1 MSTVDATQP
10 RRRDAAA
17 SAQALFDAA
26 TELFGQKGFDATTTR
41 EIGELAGVD
50 PALIARY
57 FGSKADLYIAVVARE
72 PLDEGDQASFGEG
85 DQPLADLT
93 AVAELVLRRSDLR
106 GPGPILQA
114 LIRQDTARDVR
125 VAAQGRLMRRIVEP
139 LTEQFRLQGFDDP
152 GLRATLSAAALFGV
166 SLARS
171 LHWFDELADV
181 PRDELVA
188 LVVDVLGAPMGAT
201 EGSEES

>member
-1 MSTVDATQP
+1 MSTVEGIQP

-41 EIGELAGVD
+41 EIGELSGVD

-72 PLDEGDQASFGEG
+72 PLDEEGQASFGHG
-85 DQPLADLT
+85 DQPLADLA

-114 LIRQDTARDVR
+114 LIRQDTVHDVR
-125 VAAQGRLMRRIVEP
+125 VAAQGRLLRRIIEP
-139 LTEQFRLQGFDDP
+139 LTEQFRIQGVDDP
-152 GLRATLSAAALFGV
+152 ALRATLSAAALLGV

-171 LHWFDELADV
+171 LHWFDELAEA

-188 LVVDVLGAPMGAT
+188 LVVEVLGSTTTPHPT
-201 EGSEES
+201 SET

>member
-1 MSTVDATQP
+1 MSTVDEVQP

-50 PALIARY
+50 PSLIARY

-72 PLDEGDQASFGEG
+72 PLDEGDRASFGDG

-114 LIRQDTARDVR
+114 LIRQDTAHDVR
-125 VAAQGRLMRRIVEP
+125 VAAQGRLIRRIIEP
-139 LTEQFRLQGFDDP
+139 LTEQFRLEGLDEP
-152 GLRATLSAAALFGV
+152 ALRATLSAAALFGV

-171 LHWFDELADV
+171 LHWFDELAEV
-181 PRDELVA
+181 PRDQLVA
-188 LVVDVLGAPMGAT
+188 LVVEVLGATTAANL
-201 EGSEES
+201 GSVET